1 MNKVTSAIDRIRK
14 TRKNILA
21 KRSKQGLTSQ
31 AIKEIRRIVV
41 INSSS
46 RSGSSLLYALLSK
59 LPGVISL
66 TGEAS
71 PFYKLNMS
79 LDLFN
84 PHESENIPSAL
95 LEKVID
101 FEGLSE
107 DFLSD
112 IYLPEKGFRIEEIDK
127 ENYVDDLM
135 LRFLLQW
142 TDIDVHE
149 DELREIITTAFETYA
164 NVNHIF
170 NTENFYLELLERLS
184 NRWPQINPFYYD
196 IGTDRTALR
205 FSSVEIPSEPPVSR
219 FTIEEP
225 PFVLL
230 HPAKRAGTGEL
241 RSSILLLKSTVDC
254 YRMNLLEK
262 LFPNAETKVI
272 HLVRNPAATIN
283 GIFDGWHH
291 RGFFS
296 HNLGSCFGN
305 PLHIRELKIKGYSDI
320 YPHGNI
326 WWNFDLP
333 AGWQEY
339 ADRDLL
345 EVCAFQW
352 RSANAEILENLDSS
366 RQCSCTV
373 HFEDVIRS
381 VESRA
386 VEFAR
391 ILEFMG
397 IPPLEA
403 GRLGLESLPVVQSTL
418 PPQLYRW
425 KKRKDLIERLLD
437 DPRILE
443 MSNSLGYS
451 KDGIDGWL

>member
-1 MNKVTSAIDRIRK
+1 MNDILQQIDRIKSARGS
-14 TRKNILA
+14 ILA
-21 KRSKQGLTSQ
+21 RRCKQGLDPAAT
-31 AIKEIRRIVV
+31 ADVRRIVV

-71 PFYKLNMS
+71 PFYKLNTR
-79 LDLFN
+79 LDRFN
-84 PHESENIPSAL
+84 PHESENIPTNL
-95 LEKVID
+95 LDEVID
-101 FEGLSE
+101 FKGLAE

-112 IYLPEKGFRIEEIDK
+112 MYLPAETARVEEIDA
-127 ENYVDDLM
+127 ESYIEDLM

-142 TDIDVHE
+142 TDIELHE
-149 DELREIITTAFETYA
+149 DELRVIITAAFENYA
-164 NVNHIF
+164 SANLIF
-170 NTENFYLELLERLS
+170 NTEEFYLELLES
-184 NRWPQINPFYYD
+184 MSSRWPQINPFYYD

-205 FSSVEIPSEPPVSR
+205 FPSVEIPSGPPVCS

-230 HPAKRAGTGEL
+230 PPAKRAKAEDL
-241 RSSILLLKSTVDC
+241 RSSTLLLKSTVDC
-254 YRMNLLEK
+254 YRMNLLGK
-262 LFPNAETKVI
+262 LFPNAETRVI

-296 HNLGSCFGN
+296 HNLGSCFGS
-305 PLHIRELKIKGYSDI
+305 HHHVGELKINGYSDL
-320 YPHGNI
+320 YPHGKN

-352 RSANAEILENLDSS
+352 RSANAEILENLASS
-366 RQCSCTV
+366 RQSFCTV
-373 HFEDVIRS
+373 HFEEIIRS
-381 VESRA
+381 LESRKH
-386 VEFAR
+386 EFAKM
-391 ILEFMG
+391 LEFMG
-397 IPPLEA
+397 IPSEEA
-403 GRLGLESLPVVQSTL
+403 KALRLASLPVVQSTL
-418 PPQLYRW
+418 PPQLFRW
-425 KKRKDLIERLLD
+425 KKRKDLIERILD
-437 DPRILE
+437 DPKILA
-443 MSNSLGYS
+443 MSERLGYF
-451 KDGIDGWL
+451 KTGIDGWL

>member
-1 MNKVTSAIDRIRK
+1 MNKITSAIDRIKK
-14 TRKNILA
+14 TRKSILA
-21 KRSKQGLTSQ
+21 KRIKQELPSQ

-71 PFYKLNMS
+71 PFYKLNIS
-79 LDLFN
+79 LDRFN
-84 PHESENIPSAL
+84 PHESEKIPSAL

-112 IYLPEKGFRIEEIDK
+112 IYLPEKASRIEEIDK
-127 ENYVDDLM
+127 ENYIDDLM

-142 TDIDVHE
+142 TDIDAHE
-149 DELREIITTAFETYA
+149 DELKEIITRIFEIHATA
-164 NVNHIF
+164 NPDF
-170 NTENFYLELLERLS
+170 NTENFYLDMLECLS
-184 NRWPQINPFYYD
+184 RRWPQINPFYYD

-205 FSSVEIPSEPPVSR
+205 FPSVEIPSAPPVSR

-225 PFVLL
+225 PFILL
-230 HPAKRAGTGEL
+230 HPAKRAGIGDL
-241 RSSILLLKSTVDC
+241 HRSILLLKSTVDC

-296 HNLGSCFGN
+296 HNLGCCFSG
-305 PLHIRELKIKGYSDI
+305 HAHVKELNIKGYSDV
-320 YPHGNI
+320 YPHGKN

-339 ADRDLL
+339 ADRELL

-352 RSANAEILENLDSS
+352 CSANAEILENLGSS

-381 VESRA
+381 VESRRA
-386 VEFAR
+386 EFAR

-397 IPPLEA
+397 IHPQEEE
-403 GRLGLESLPVVQSTL
+403 RLGLESLPVVQSTL

-443 MSNSLGYS
+443 MSNRLGYFKNS
-451 KDGIDGWL
+451 IDGWL

>member
-1 MNKVTSAIDRIRK
+1 MNKINSDINRIRK
-14 TRKNILA
+14 TRKSILA
-21 KRSKQGLTSQ
+21 KRVKQGLASQ
-31 AIKEIRRIVV
+31 VIKEIRRIVV

-71 PFYKLNMS
+71 PFYKLNIH
-79 LDLFN
+79 LDRFN
-84 PHESENIPSAL
+84 PHESEKIPSAL

-112 IYLPEKGFRIEEIDK
+112 VYLPEKAGRSEEIDEEK
-127 ENYVDDLM
+127 YVDDLM

-149 DELREIITTAFETYA
+149 DELRTIITTAFRNYA
-164 NVNHIF
+164 DVNPVF
-170 NTENFYLELLERLS
+170 NTEDFYLELLKDLS

-205 FSSVEIPSEPPVSR
+205 FPSVEIPSAPPVSR

-230 HPAKRAGTGEL
+230 HPAKRAGTGDL

-296 HNLGSCFGN
+296 HNLGRCFGN
-305 PLHIRELKIKGYSDI
+305 HFHIGELKIKGYSDL
-320 YPHGNI
+320 YPHGKN

-333 AGWQEY
+333 AGWQEF
-339 ADRDLL
+339 ADRELL

-352 RSANAEILENLDSS
+352 YSANAEILENLDSS
-366 RQCSCTV
+366 RLCSCTIR
-373 HFEDVIRS
+373 FEDVIRS
-381 VESRA
+381 VESRR
-386 VEFAR
+386 VEFVR
-391 ILEFMG
+391 LLEFMG
-397 IPPLEA
+397 IPPKEE
-403 GRLGLESLPVVQSTL
+403 GILGLESLPVVQSTL

-437 DPRILE
+437 DPKILD
-443 MSNSLGYS
+443 MSERLGYF
-451 KDGIDGWL
+451 KAGIDGWL